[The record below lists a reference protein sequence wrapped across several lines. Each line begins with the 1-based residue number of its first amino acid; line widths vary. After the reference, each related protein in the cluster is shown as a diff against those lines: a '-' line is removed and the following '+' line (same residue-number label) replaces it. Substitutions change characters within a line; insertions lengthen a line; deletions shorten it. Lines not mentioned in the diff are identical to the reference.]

1 MLRLVDYSL
10 LIPSVSILVSTLGV
24 SVVFKDYVGSVIAGF
39 VLRYVKHIKLGRRI
53 KIIVNPVIKGD
64 VVDIGFLRTTLME
77 VGDGERLPSV
87 QTGRLVKIPNVFL
100 IASPVMI
107 YGETIIDEVVAYIKP
122 PLPNLDRLIKAMKD
136 SITMQGHRVIEV
148 GLFQKE
154 DHLVV
159 HGIFEASTKEMAD
172 ERSKILKSFL
182 EISQEIQVMVKN

>member
-1 MLRLVDYSL
+1 MVDYTL

-24 SVVFKDYVGSVIAGF
+24 SLVFKDYVGSIIAGF
-39 VLRYVKHIKLGRRI
+39 VLRYVKQIKIGRRI

-64 VVDIGFLRTTLME
+64 VIDIGLLRTTLME

-87 QTGRLVKIPNVFL
+87 QTGRLVKIPNAFL
-100 IASPVMI
+100 IANPVMV
-107 YGETIIDEVVAYIKP
+107 YGETIIDEVVAYMKP
-122 PLPNLDRLIKAMKD
+122 PLPNLDMVIKAMKD
-136 SITMQGHRVIEV
+136 SITVQGHRVIEV

-159 HGIFEASTKEMAD
+159 HGVFEATTKEMAD

-182 EISQEIQVMVKN
+182 EASQEVQMIVKN